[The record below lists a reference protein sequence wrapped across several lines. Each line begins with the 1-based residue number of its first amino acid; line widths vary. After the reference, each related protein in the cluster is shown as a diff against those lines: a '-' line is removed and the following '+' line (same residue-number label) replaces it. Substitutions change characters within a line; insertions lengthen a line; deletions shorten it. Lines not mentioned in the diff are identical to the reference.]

1 MGAVFSKPKAP
12 KIEANAPAIEQ
23 VPADPVAPELG
34 VKESTAEKKK
44 KGKKGLKI
52 DLKSGTGSGTGA
64 NKP

>member
-1 MGAVFSKPKAP
+1 MIMGSVFHKPKAP
-12 KIEANAPAIEQ
+12 KIEAAVPAIEQ
-23 VPADPVAPELG
+23 IPADPVAPELG

-52 DLKSGTGSGTGA
+52 KLSAGSGTGA